1 LDDVKDVMSPKI
13 FKGQDKKGDG
23 KITLQE
29 FLDASFQDFAAAD
42 VNKNGALTMEEFEVY
57 FKETGK

>member
-1 LDDVKDVMSPKI
+1 MSPKI